1 MYMCK
6 TTTAIKSL
14 SADAHCVISF
24 DSEIALIK
32 TGTETYHR
40 KLPKVPIPSPLTF
53 VRHPHM
59 TFNKQLK
66 RIITI
71 VFQGW
76 MVGGGQ
82 SLECGKSKDL
92 LRVQFDFSIQ
102 IITKVVHISEND
114 KGHHSQ
120 PFNSQIKFVILS
132 TVNHTILLMLVLRI

>member
-1 MYMCK
+1 MCK

-24 DSEIALIK
+24 DSEITLIK
-32 TGTETYHR
+32 TGPETYR
-40 KLPKVPIPSPLTF
+40 KKLPKVPIPSPLTF

-76 MVGGGQ
+76 MVRGGQ
-82 SLECGKSKDL
+82 SLKCGTSKDL

-102 IITKVVHISEND
+102 IITKVVHVSEND
-114 KGHHSQ
+114 KGHYSQ
-120 PFNSQIKFVILS
+120 PFNSQIIFVILL
-132 TVNHTILLMLVLRI
+132 TVLQFF